1 MRQRTLST
9 ATALAV
15 LFGSAALA
23 VGTAGTAAAD
33 SAKLLPAT
41 SVGGMVVD
49 GSHQRVYLSDPAG
62 GKLLVTDYSG
72 TVQASLPNLPGVTG
86 LALSADSG
94 TVYAAV
100 PGAHEIV
107 AVDTATEQTT
117 ATYPVDGADPTAL
130 QRLGDRLWFGY
141 GGGLGSLDLSGDQ
154 PVVALGLDG
163 GAAGAHP
170 LLATTPAAPDL
181 LATAYGSS
189 LTVFDVAADGVT
201 VRASADVNDNNA
213 KQIAMTPDGQEILTS
228 WDGNGYGYGIGAFS
242 TTDLSHVGRYQTAA
256 YPNAV
261 TVAPDGELAAGSFS
275 WYDPDVHVF
284 APGAATPTR
293 EYDFPNTGTSTGA
306 DTLVDGALAWAPDG
320 SRLFAV
326 SENTAGT
333 LTLRTLADPEK
344 EVPALKVSAPA
355 TATRAK
361 QLTVKGTLT
370 SKTAVP
376 AGTVLTVT
384 RTDAESPKG
393 KALASVRTGAG
404 GSFSFADS
412 PPAGGKVTYKVTY
425 AGDATH
431 VAAAGSASVQVSRT
445 AVSLSLNH
453 NKSVYGYGTRLT
465 FTAHLGTSY
474 TNRTVEIW
482 ADPAGADKPNKLL
495 KKSAVNKSGD
505 VSVAVTLT
513 RNTTV
518 SAVFAGDAHSAAR
531 TVKSTVYARVKVS
544 TAVSKQYRKAR
555 IGSTTYY
562 WFHKK
567 TDPVLTTTM
576 TYAAGRNEQLALQVY
591 YQGKW
596 YNSDAEYFKLA
607 TNGKAAVRLGAP
619 GVAGIRAR
627 VRASYIKGTSGDSLN
642 ATTYGS
648 WVYIYFTK

>member
-1 MRQRTLST
+1 
-9 ATALAV
+9 
-15 LFGSAALA
+15 
-23 VGTAGTAAAD
+23 
-33 SAKLLPAT
+33 
-41 SVGGMVVD
+41 
-49 GSHQRVYLSDPAG
+49 
-62 GKLLVTDYSG
+62 
-72 TVQASLPNLPGVTG
+72 
-86 LALSADSG
+86 
-94 TVYAAV
+94 
-100 PGAHEIV
+100 
-107 AVDTATEQTT
+107 
-117 ATYPVDGADPTAL
+117 
-130 QRLGDRLWFGY
+130 
-141 GGGLGSLDLSGDQ
+141 
-154 PVVALGLDG
+154 
-163 GAAGAHP
+163 
-170 LLATTPAAPDL
+170 
-181 LATAYGSS
+181 
-189 LTVFDVAADGVT
+189 
-201 VRASADVNDNNA
+201 
-213 KQIAMTPDGQEILTS
+213 
-228 WDGNGYGYGIGAFS
+228 
-242 TTDLSHVGRYQTAA
+242 
-256 YPNAV
+256 
-261 TVAPDGELAAGSFS
+261 VAPDGELAAGSFS

-326 SENTAGT
+326 SENTPGT